1 MDYTSSMKINIDS
14 TECQRILADTA
25 GRKAHLAHLA
35 KVNADR
41 KARNAAVAENCRK
54 LYSK

>member
-1 MDYTSSMKINIDS
+1 MKINIDS